1 MKIKNYKIKNNG
13 FTLIELMVVL
23 SIIVI
28 IGAMIEGLIFGALDQ
43 RSKRYNPVNNNN
55 ARTTMSSPVSVQFT
69 VGQTVYLKN
78 FDITGVIDH
87 IEDNNNYGIL
97 YKLSNGE
104 LKGIVVNVNQISI
117 K

>member
-13 FTLIELMVVL
+13 FTFIELVVVL
-23 SIIVI
+23 SIFVI
-28 IGAMIEGLIFGALDQ
+28 IVATSTRLISQTLDQ

-55 ARTTMSSPVSVQFT
+55 ARTTMSLPVSVQFT

-104 LKGIVVNVNQISI
+104 LKGIIVNVNQISI